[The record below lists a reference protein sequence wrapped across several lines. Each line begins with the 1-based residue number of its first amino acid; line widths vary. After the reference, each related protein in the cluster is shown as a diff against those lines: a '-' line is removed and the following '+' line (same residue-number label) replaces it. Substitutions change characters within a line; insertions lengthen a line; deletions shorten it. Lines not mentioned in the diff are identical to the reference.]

1 MEAMGKSQIQSYFAK
16 YAEQMIRFNP
26 YAVKKTG
33 LVQAQTLVKI
43 EDYMLICAPFQL
55 SMKRAILLVILSR
68 QETVFFQKFQRKMCS
83 INFTFQRSGNKQP
96 INFFVRGILD
106 RVGAVKGK
114 PNVCMLDISYKSCPN
129 DLIEIIGDYI
139 TSFESLK
146 TQYESFKDKQI
157 VMNPETAKIMR
168 FNNFVESQFGKLK
181 VQTKLLVVSVNKI
194 ILAVPANIPDLK
206 EGMSFVSKLYFQ
218 LYQFIVSGR
227 ITKVE
232 GPINNYYK
240 VHYEIDFSPELVE
253 IADDY
258 FFRLSITK
266 KR

>member
-1 MEAMGKSQIQSYFAK
+1 
-16 YAEQMIRFNP
+16 
-26 YAVKKTG
+26 
-33 LVQAQTLVKI
+33 
-43 EDYMLICAPFQL
+43 
-55 SMKRAILLVILSR
+55 MKRAILLVILSR
-68 QETVFFQKFQRKMCS
+68 QETTFFQKFQRKMCS
-83 INFTFQRSGNKQP
+83 INFTFQRSGNKVP
-96 INFFVRGILD
+96 INFFVRGTLD

-139 TSFESLK
+139 TSFKSLK

-181 VQTKLLVVSVNKI
+181 TQTKLLAVSVNRI
-194 ILAVPANIPDLK
+194 ILAVPGNIPDLK

-218 LYQFIVSGR
+218 LYQFIVAGK

-240 VHYEIDFSPELVE
+240 LNYEINFSPELVE

-258 FFRLSITK
+258 FFRLSMTQK
-266 KR
+266 G

>member
-1 MEAMGKSQIQSYFAK
+1 
-16 YAEQMIRFNP
+16 
-26 YAVKKTG
+26 
-33 LVQAQTLVKI
+33 
-43 EDYMLICAPFQL
+43 
-55 SMKRAILLVILSR
+55 
-68 QETVFFQKFQRKMCS
+68 MCS

-194 ILAVPANIPDLK
+194 ILAVLK
-206 EGMSFVSKLYFQ
+206 EFPYYLVLLKLKTYGIPSFSTISISIL
-218 LYQFIVSGR
+218 
-227 ITKVE
+227 
-232 GPINNYYK
+232 
-240 VHYEIDFSPELVE
+240 FSS
-253 IADDY
+253 A
-258 FFRLSITK
+258 
-266 KR
+266 